1 MFFHV
6 ILRKQIYKLYLKKQ
20 KIKTVFYSEIK
31 YFCSYYFY
39 KIRIFL
45 LLNEIYK
52 FYLFFNTLTRP
63 FVTSHLPLA
72 LVTCHLSLVTIKV
85 SSSLSSGSPRIL
97 SRIWATVRVSRSQ

>member
-1 MFFHV
+1 M
-6 ILRKQIYKLYLKKQ
+6 
-20 KIKTVFYSEIK
+20 VFYSEIK
-31 YFCSYYFY
+31 YFCSYYFC

-52 FYLFFNTLTRP
+52 FYLFFNTLMRQ
-63 FVTSHLPLA
+63 FVIS
-72 LVTCHLSLVTIKV
+72 HLSLVTIKV